1 MGCGS
6 IDPGLPDIHGAIGL
20 AAVRH
25 VPYAFP
31 PHEHIGNAANDRP
44 DDIGRAVGPAGSG
57 GALSDVP
64 DFRDGTGRGGADLCD
79 AGYRR
84 DVEAGGTCHRPYGL
98 QCTRTTAPRTK
109 SEAVIKNSIFQKN
122 LRWIFEDR
130 FSCEEG
136 VYRAYTTDE
145 QGNIDR
151 KDKQIHQ
158 LPEAPPPPK
167 DPPPKPPKLPPEE
180 DEPELP
186 DEEEYPPP

>member
-25 VPYAFP
+25 VPDTFP
-31 PHEHIGNAANDRP
+31 PHEHIGNAADDRP

-84 DVEAGGTCHRPYGL
+84 DVKQRPRD
-98 QCTRTTAPRTK
+98 Q
-109 SEAVIKNSIFQKN
+109 S
-122 LRWIFEDR
+122 
-130 FSCEEG
+130 
-136 VYRAYTTDE
+136 
-145 QGNIDR
+145 
-151 KDKQIHQ
+151 
-158 LPEAPPPPK
+158 
-167 DPPPKPPKLPPEE
+167 PKPLLKNQYFRRICDGFSRIDFPAKKECTGRTRLMSKEI
-180 DEPELP
+180 
-186 DEEEYPPP
+186 

>member
-31 PHEHIGNAANDRP
+31 PHEHIGNAADDRS
-44 DDIGRAVGPAGSG
+44 DDIGRAICPAGSG
-57 GALSDVP
+57 GALSDIP
-64 DFRDGTGRGGADLCD
+64 DFRDGESCGGADLCD
-79 AGYRR
+79 GGYRR
-84 DVEAGGTCHRPYGL
+84 DVEARGY
-98 QCTRTTAPRTK
+98 
-109 SEAVIKNSIFQKN
+109 

-151 KDKQIHQ
+151 KAAQIHQ
-158 LPEAPPPPK
+158 LPEAPPPPN

-180 DEPELP
+180 EEPELP